1 MILKNKNDLH
11 CFRHLSEAQHCSSI
25 LVAFSWKL
33 FFPCTENK
41 NRAKLETEKNSN
53 ANYGLGQMG
62 PRKFLH
68 RGQKL
73 AQFNVAFTRDR
84 STGRIISS
92 SPAGPVKMQGGT
104 VQVFIRVKICLD

>member
-1 MILKNKNDLH
+1 
-11 CFRHLSEAQHCSSI
+11 
-25 LVAFSWKL
+25 
-33 FFPCTENK
+33 
-41 NRAKLETEKNSN
+41 
-53 ANYGLGQMG
+53 MG
-62 PRKFLH
+62 PGKFLH